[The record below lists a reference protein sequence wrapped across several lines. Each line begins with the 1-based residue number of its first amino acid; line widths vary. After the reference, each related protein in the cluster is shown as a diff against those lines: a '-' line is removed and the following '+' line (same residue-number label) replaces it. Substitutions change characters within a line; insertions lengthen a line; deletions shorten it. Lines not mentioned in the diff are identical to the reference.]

1 MTRLALLADCIL
13 SGQVEASDIVRLR
26 STCPGLEA
34 ELECRSRT
42 VPACAGP
49 AGQGGVSVP
58 PQPSGPSGPADPFNL
73 DSQAALARCAGQKER
88 RGPFKVGGF
97 LSQFFGSR
105 HLTSAL
111 PRKLWRQ

>member
-34 ELECRSRT
+34 ELQCRSRI

-58 PQPSGPSGPADPFNL
+58 PPMRLTGPADPFNL